1 MVAAFDKQ
9 EAKKNVKENFYI
21 KRNIRTVQKID
32 KDLQTRKF
40 HSRQEPRTGHLPG
53 VLPNYL
59 KNRKKEAEKERL
71 ETLQQIELNKR
82 PQGTTRLR
90 QQEIEYIRENLNQK
104 RQELVQNIEKMSVTL
119 YTQRAKK

>member
-40 HSRQEPRTGHLPG
+40 HSRQERRSGHQMG
-53 VLPNYL
+53 VMPNYL
-59 KNRKKEAEKERL
+59 KNRKKEAEKERQ
-71 ETLQQIELNKR
+71 ETL
-82 PQGTTRLR
+82 
-90 QQEIEYIRENLNQK
+90 
-104 RQELVQNIEKMSVTL
+104 
-119 YTQRAKK
+119 